1 MCEEDA
7 FICDLAETYNIYD
20 YESFSVEYISTLLR
34 GLRDSSRTIMKLSE
48 QKMSFDTMINVQTL
62 DVLRLIWW
70 SKTKDGHDNTNRPK
84 MLMDIINGNEQKEDI
99 KSFDSGEDL
108 LEEFKRITR
117 E

>member
-7 FICDLAETYNIYD
+7 FICDLAETYHIYD
-20 YESFSVEYISTLLR
+20 YESFPAKYISVLLA
-34 GLRDSSRTIMKLSE
+34 GLRNDSRTVMKLSE
-48 QKMSFDTMINVQTL
+48 QKVSFDTMIKMQTL

-70 SKTKDGHDNTNRPK
+70 SKTKDGHDNINRPK
-84 MLMDIINGNEQKEDI
+84 MLMDIINGVEEKEDI

-108 LEEFKRITR
+108 LEEFRRITR